1 MSPNTLPVSI
11 TVPSLGPSRTLICH
25 LHKGSPGVVHQVNER
40 PEYIPV
46 FPQSMHF
53 KISSIEQAAANGAST
68 SPFEMSGIQ
77 FADFLIIFKQEALK
91 VNDGCS

>member
-1 MSPNTLPVSI
+1 MGPNTSPVSI
-11 TVPSLGPSRTLICH
+11 TVSSLGPSRTPICD
-25 LHKGSPGVVHQVNER
+25 LHKGTPAVTHQVNER
-40 PEYIPV
+40 PIYIPV

-53 KISSIEQAAANGAST
+53 KISSVYQAADGAGT

-77 FADFLIIFKQEALK
+77 FADFLIVFKQETLK

>member
-1 MSPNTLPVSI
+1 MSPNTSTVSI
-11 TVPSLGPSRTLICH
+11 TVSSLGPSRTPVCH
-25 LHKGSPGVVHQVNER
+25 LHKGTPAVVHQVNER

-46 FPQSMHF
+46 FPQSVHF
-53 KISSIEQAAANGAST
+53 KISSIHQAANDACT

-77 FADFLIIFKQEALK
+77 FADFLIVFKQEALK